1 VARFTPNRGT
11 VNLYNGGFRVVY
23 AEELIHK
30 SFSAYG
36 CIQEIRVFKE
46 KGYAFIR
53 SVRRPQLW
61 LPIDSALLHKMFS
74 FRWILQL

>member
-1 VARFTPNRGT
+1 MRFVDLMATRKFKQKYASVDFIFT
-11 VNLYNGGFRVVY
+11 LNLLLVFP
-23 AEELIHK
+23 EELIHK

-53 SVRRPQLW
+53 
-61 LPIDSALLHKMFS
+61 
-74 FRWILQL
+74 